1 MDSASG
7 DVLND
12 ILDREH
18 SKEEWYPPLGRSCG
32 EVYLWRSVLKKDVAE
47 RLYWEAITA
56 RDIGISLT
64 EGMSVI
70 YMEIQEELQALVHPR
85 RR

>member
-1 MDSASG
+1 M
-7 DVLND
+7 
-12 ILDREH
+12 
-18 SKEEWYPPLGRSCG
+18 
-32 EVYLWRSVLKKDVAE
+32 YLWRSVLKKDVAE